1 MTDRHA
7 GYLVVLAEDLRADSD
22 AEYVLNAIRM
32 IKGVQAVTPVPASYE
47 LAIAQERRDDQ
58 WHDVL
63 YRLSRLARRGG
74 LETFLAALPARD

>member
-1 MTDRHA
+1 MTNWNS
-7 GYLVVLAEDLRADSD
+7 GYLVILAEDVRAD
-22 AEYVLNAIRM
+22 EGPEFTLNAIRM